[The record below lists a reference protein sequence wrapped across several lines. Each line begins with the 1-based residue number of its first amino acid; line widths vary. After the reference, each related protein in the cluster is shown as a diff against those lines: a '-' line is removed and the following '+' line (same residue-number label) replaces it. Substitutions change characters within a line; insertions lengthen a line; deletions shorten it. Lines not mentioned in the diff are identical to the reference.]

1 MGTTGPT
8 LLWPKGRVG
17 SWLAVAA
24 LGIAAQ
30 AILWSI
36 SEPGDLFSDFYK
48 AYFPAGDRLLNEGA
62 VATWETTESAA
73 VGFVNLPILAWLFV
87 PLALLGEPA
96 AGWAFLAVGVVA
108 VAVIYV
114 LLLRL
119 GDFDVTS
126 GAMLAL
132 SILASGPLVNSLRE
146 GNTTHFILLLLVV
159 ALLLWRAGAEY
170 AAGLVL
176 GLCALFKLPLMLFGL
191 YVLLRGRWRIVAG
204 GATTI
209 GAAVLLSL
217 AVFGLQINIDWYRNC
232 IEPFVGGVMPAF
244 NVQSIDGFLAR
255 LESGPAL
262 LMEWTPLAASLWHK
276 IVRSLV
282 LSAMFIL
289 AFVAMVRGGDRS
301 ATGGRPFE
309 RDALEFSIVL
319 VLAVVTSPVSWSHYY
334 LLMLLPWAL
343 YLGGR
348 LGLPDDAATR
358 WLMVGGIVLA
368 SLPVIVPPL
377 GSGIVAAVA
386 SRTIVSAWM
395 FGGLLVLAAL
405 VRGALHADQP
415 SAEAKRQ
422 AAAP

>member
-8 LLWPKGRVG
+8 LLWPKGRIG

-24 LGIAAQ
+24 FGIAAQ
-30 AILWSI
+30 FILWLV
-36 SEPGDLFSDFYK
+36 SEPTDLFSDFYK
-48 AYFPAGDRLLNEGA
+48 AYFPAADRLLNEGA

-108 VAVIYV
+108 VAVTYV

-119 GDFDVTS
+119 GDFDVTR

-132 SILASGPLVNSLRE
+132 SILASGPLVYSLRE

-176 GLCALFKLPLMLFGL
+176 GVCALFKLPLMLFGL

-209 GAAVLLSL
+209 GAAALLSL

-232 IEPFVGGVMPAF
+232 IDPFIGGVMPAF

-309 RDALEFSIVL
+309 RVALEFSIVL

-348 LGLPDDAATR
+348 VVYVPLYAYGVR
-358 WLMVGGIVLA
+358 NVR
-368 SLPVIVPPL
+368 SLVWI
-377 GSGIVAAVA
+377 
-386 SRTIVSAWM
+386 
-395 FGGLLVLAAL
+395 GLLVGLGMVVAAIL
-405 VRGALHADQP
+405 C
-415 SAEAKRQ
+415 
-422 AAAP
+422 